1 MGDHRQEYPFLE
13 RNALSKNQHMPS
25 QPLSQ
30 GLLGKDWIKGFLGRH
45 HFLQAVKRET
55 ILMK

>member
-13 RNALSKNQHMPS
+13 RNALSKIQHMPT

-30 GLLGKDWIKGFLGRH
+30 GLLGKERIKGFLGCH
-45 HFLQAVKRET
+45 HFLQAVKGGT
-55 ILMK
+55 T